1 MEMSGEYRIPAS
13 RDAVWQA
20 LNDPEILKACIPGCK
35 SLEKTSDTEMSAVV
49 QAKVGPVKATFT
61 GNVTLQNL
69 NPPTSY
75 TISGEGKGGV
85 AGFAKGG
92 ADVNLA
98 EHDGETLLTYK
109 ATAQIGGKLAQLGSR
124 LVDSTAKKYADEFFS
139 CLSQKVGDASAT
151 GGTVTSEAPAA
162 AAPVTP
168 AATAAPAA
176 TAPATAEPAP
186 APASAAAAPAP
197 KPAAPAKH
205 ESSLEEFEHQ
215 VEERYHDVE
224 ERVEVEAG
232 KGTFGGPWMWGLIA
246 FAVVI
251 VLLLVFN

>member
-1 MEMSGEYRIPAS
+1 MEMSGEYRIPAT

-151 GGTVTSEAPAA
+151 GGTVTSEAPADA
-162 AAPVTP
+162 P
-168 AATAAPAA
+168 AAAAPAA
-176 TAPATAEPAP
+176 APAAAAP
-186 APASAAAAPAP
+186 APAAAPAAAAPAP
-197 KPAAPAKH
+197 KPAAEPARH

-215 VEERYHDVE
+215 VEERYHEVE

-232 KGTFGGPWMWGLIA
+232 KGTLGGPWMWGLIA
-246 FAVVI
+246 FAIVI

>member
-1 MEMSGEYRIPAS
+1 MDMSGEYRIPAT

-151 GGTVTSEAPAA
+151 GGTVTSEAPA
-162 AAPVTP
+162 PE
-168 AATAAPAA
+168 
-176 TAPATAEPAP
+176 TAEPAS
-186 APASAAAAPAP
+186 APVAPAP
-197 KPAAPAKH
+197 KPAEPAKH
-205 ESSLEEFEHQ
+205 ESPLEEFEHQ
-215 VEERYHDVE
+215 VEERYHEVE

>member
-13 RDAVWQA
+13 REAVWEA

-35 SLEKTSDTEMSAVV
+35 SLDKTSDTEMSAVV
-49 QAKVGPVKATFT
+49 TAKVGPVKATFT

-75 TISGEGKGGV
+75 TIAGEGKGGV

-109 ATAQIGGKLAQLGSR
+109 ANAQIGGKLAQLGSR

-162 AAPVTP
+162 AAPAAAAPSP
-168 AATAAPAA
+168 APTAAAPAVKPAPAAPAA
-176 TAPATAEPAP
+176 
-186 APASAAAAPAP
+186 AP
-197 KPAAPAKH
+197 KPAQH
-205 ESSLEEFEHQ
+205 ESALQEFEHD
-215 VEERYHDVE
+215 VEERYHEVE

-232 KGTFGGPWMWGLIA
+232 KGTLGGPWMWGLIA

>member
-1 MEMSGEYRIPAS
+1 MEMSGEYRIPAT

-75 TISGEGKGGV
+75 TIAGEGKGGV

-151 GGTVTSEAPAA
+151 GGTVTSEAPADAPA
-162 AAPVTP
+162 AATP
-168 AATAAPAA
+168 AAAPAA
-176 TAPATAEPAP
+176 AAASPAAAP
-186 APASAAAAPAP
+186 AAAAPAP
-197 KPAAPAKH
+197 KPAAEPARH

-215 VEERYHDVE
+215 VEERYHEVE

-232 KGTFGGPWMWGLIA
+232 KGTLGGPWMWGLIA
-246 FAVVI
+246 FAIVI

>member
-13 RDAVWQA
+13 REAVWQA

-35 SLEKTSDTEMSAVV
+35 SLDKTSDTEMSAVV

-75 TISGEGKGGV
+75 TIAGEGKGGV

-139 CLSQKVGDASAT
+139 CLSQKVGDASAA
-151 GGTVTSEAPAA
+151 GGTVTSEAPA
-162 AAPVTP
+162 
-168 AATAAPAA
+168 TAAPAA
-176 TAPATAEPAP
+176 AP
-186 APASAAAAPAP
+186 AAAAPAP
-197 KPAAPAKH
+197 TPAAAPAAAAPAPAPAKH
-205 ESSLEEFEHQ
+205 ESSLQELEHE
-215 VEERYHDVE
+215 VEERYHEAE

-232 KGTFGGPWMWGLIA
+232 KGTLGGPWMWGLIA

>member
-13 RDAVWQA
+13 REAVWEA

-35 SLEKTSDTEMSAVV
+35 SLEKASDTEMSAVV
-49 QAKVGPVKATFT
+49 QAKVGPVKATFN

-75 TISGEGKGGV
+75 TIAGEGKGGV
-85 AGFAKGG
+85 AGFAKGS

-98 EHDGETLLTYK
+98 EHGGETLLTYR

-139 CLSQKVGDASAT
+139 CLSQKVGSAPPA
-151 GGTVTSEAPAA
+151 GGSEAVSDAPAA
-162 AAPVTP
+162 VAP
-168 AATAAPAA
+168 AAKPAPAAAPAA
-176 TAPATAEPAP
+176 TAPRPEPAP
-186 APASAAAAPAP
+186 AETKPAPAP
-197 KPAAPAKH
+197 EHHHTTLGDIEH
-205 ESSLEEFEHQ
+205 E
-215 VEERYHDVE
+215 VEEAYHEAE
-224 ERVEVEAG
+224 ERLEVEAG
-232 KGTFGGPWMWGLIA
+232 KGTLGGPWMWGLIA

-251 VLLLVFN
+251 VLLLIFN